1 MSGESPTNPAAEPQ
15 EDVAAWNLAIV
26 ESLADGVH
34 PMTGDELD
42 EASIFKDPK
51 VRRALSAAKEAM
63 EKQGRRE
70 ARRTSLP
77 KKAGNPWSEEE
88 DAELVAT
95 YEGGAGFAELA
106 KLHGRTGGAIRS
118 RLTKLGK
125 LIPEH

>member
-1 MSGESPTNPAAEPQ
+1 M
-15 EDVAAWNLAIV
+15 AAWNLAIV
-26 ESLADGVH
+26 EALADGVH

-63 EKQGRRE
+63 EKQGRRD
-70 ARRTSLP
+70 ARRISLP
-77 KKAGNPWSEEE
+77 KQAGQSWSEEE
-88 DAELVAT
+88 DAELAGCF
-95 YEGGAGFAELA
+95 EGGAGFAELA
-106 KLHGRTGGAIRS
+106 GKHGRTEGAIRS

>member
-1 MSGESPTNPAAEPQ
+1 MSGKSPSNSEEPQ

-42 EASIFKDPK
+42 EASIFNDPK
-51 VRRALSAAKEAM
+51 IRRALFAAKEAM

-70 ARRTSLP
+70 ARRISLP
-77 KKAGNPWSEEE
+77 KKAGQSWSEEE
-88 DAELVAT
+88 DAELVGCF
-95 YEGGAGFAELA
+95 EGGVGFAELA
-106 KLHGRTGGAIRS
+106 RKHGRTDGAIRS

>member
-1 MSGESPTNPAAEPQ
+1 MSDESPTNPEEPQ
-15 EDVAAWNLAIV
+15 EDVTAWNLAIV
-26 ESLADGVH
+26 EALADGVH

-70 ARRTSLP
+70 SRRTSLP
-77 KKAGNPWSEEE
+77 KKAGQPWSEEE
-88 DAELVAT
+88 DAELVGSF
-95 YEGGAGFAELA
+95 EGGVGFTELA
-106 KLHGRTGGAIRS
+106 REHGRTDGAIRS

>member
-1 MSGESPTNPAAEPQ
+1 MSGESPTNPEEQQ
-15 EDVAAWNLAIV
+15 EDVSAWNLAIV

-63 EKQGRRE
+63 EKQGRLE
-70 ARRTSLP
+70 IRRTSLP
-77 KKAGNPWSEEE
+77 KKAGQPWSEEE
-88 DAELVAT
+88 DAELVGRF
-95 YEGGAGFAELA
+95 EDGAGFAELA
-106 KLHGRTGGAIRS
+106 REHGRTAGAVRS

>member
-1 MSGESPTNPAAEPQ
+1 
-15 EDVAAWNLAIV
+15 
-26 ESLADGVH
+26 
-34 PMTGDELD
+34 MTGDELD

-77 KKAGNPWSEEE
+77 KKAGQSWSEEE
-88 DAELVAT
+88 DAELVGRF
-95 YEGGAGFAELA
+95 EGGAGFAELA
-106 KLHGRTGGAIRS
+106 GKHGRTEGAIRS